1 VIPLQWI
8 QHLPEKSY
16 AAGEQL
22 IVGGTDHD
30 CLFFLKAGK
39 VEIVRDG
46 HRITLIK
53 TPGSVLGE
61 ISVLL
66 NRPATA
72 DVIAIE
78 DATCFIAENPLDFL
92 RQNPDI
98 AVQVSV
104 ALAYRVDA
112 ATKYLV
118 DVKEQMQECSDHI
131 GMVDGVLDVIVHQDM
146 KKKLPV
152 HSAEKN

>member
-1 VIPLQWI
+1 MIPQEWI

-16 AAGEQL
+16 AAGEEL
-22 IVGGTDHD
+22 IVGGSDHH
-30 CLFFLKAGK
+30 CLFFLKTGK

-61 ISVLL
+61 MSVLL

-72 DVIAIE
+72 DVVAVE
-78 DATCFIAENPLDFL
+78 EVTCYIAEDPLNFL
-92 RQNPDI
+92 RQHPDI
-98 AVQVSV
+98 AVQVGV

-112 ATKYLV
+112 ATQYLV
-118 DVKEQMQECSDHI
+118 DVKEQMKECSDHI
-131 GMVDGVLDVIVHQDM
+131 GMVDGVLDAIVHRDV
-146 KKKLPV
+146 KKKLPL
-152 HSAEKN
+152 HSD

>member
-1 VIPLQWI
+1 MIPLEWI
-8 QHLPEKSY
+8 QHLPEKSF
-16 AAGEQL
+16 AAGDQVIEE
-22 IVGGTDHD
+22 GSDHQ
-30 CLFFLKAGK
+30 CLYFLKSGK
-39 VEIVRDG
+39 VEVVRDG

-66 NRPATA
+66 NRSATA
-72 DVIAIE
+72 DVIATE
-78 DATCFIAENPLDFL
+78 GVVCHVAENPMEFL
-92 RQNPDI
+92 RTHPDI

-118 DVKEQMQECSDHI
+118 DVKEQMKEVSDHV
-131 GMVDGVLDVIVHQDM
+131 GMVDGVLDAIVHRDV
-146 KKKLPV
+146 KKKLPL
-152 HSAEKN
+152 HS